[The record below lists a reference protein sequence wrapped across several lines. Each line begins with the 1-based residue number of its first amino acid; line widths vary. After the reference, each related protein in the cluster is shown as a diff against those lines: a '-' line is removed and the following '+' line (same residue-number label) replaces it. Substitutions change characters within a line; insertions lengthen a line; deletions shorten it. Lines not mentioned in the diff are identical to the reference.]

1 MKSKIKKQMEKNR
14 NEIIMTLPGFINQ
27 LLLFMHS
34 GAILTDAFCKIA
46 ASYGKLDAKRQNYFT
61 EQIYNIYVASQ
72 RNGENVIASFCK
84 FARTS
89 NVKELAR
96 VAAIMSENLNR
107 KRPVGKTRRTK
118 RELMGRTKTHSTEQN
133 QAFGKQ
139 DELSAR
145 HFAYGAY
152 HDNGSTGNATNI
164 KYKEVK
170 R

>member
-1 MKSKIKKQMEKNR
+1 
-14 NEIIMTLPGFINQ
+14 
-27 LLLFMHS
+27 
-34 GAILTDAFCKIA
+34 
-46 ASYGKLDAKRQNYFT
+46 
-61 EQIYNIYVASQ
+61 
-72 RNGENVIASFCK
+72 
-84 FARTS
+84 
-89 NVKELAR
+89 
-96 VAAIMSENLNR
+96 
-107 KRPVGKTRRTK
+107 VGKTRRTK

-145 HFAYGAY
+145 HFAYGTY

>member
-46 ASYGKLDAKRQNYFT
+46 VSYGKLDAKRQNYFT

-72 RNGENVIASFCK
+72 HNGENVIASFCK

-107 KRPVGKTRRTK
+107 GSDLWEKLAEQSENLWEERKRTALSKIRLSESKMSFPLGIL
-118 RELMGRTKTHSTEQN
+118 LMALIMITAAPAMLQ
-133 QAFGKQ
+133 
-139 DELSAR
+139 
-145 HFAYGAY
+145 
-152 HDNGSTGNATNI
+152 I
-164 KYKEVK
+164 
-170 R
+170 

>member
-1 MKSKIKKQMEKNR
+1 MEKNR

-72 RNGENVIASFCK
+72 HNGENVIASFCK

-107 KRPVGKTRRTK
+107 GSDLWEKLARTK